1 MKPRALLILAA
12 LPLAACMTEEPPAAE
27 APDTCGMAAYSSFVG
42 TNVAAVT
49 LPADKPVRV
58 LKQGQPMTLE
68 FLAERLNIETDDDGI
83 ILRLFCG

>member
-1 MKPRALLILAA
+1 MKHIALMALAA
-12 LPLAACMTEEPPAAE
+12 LPLTACMAEEPLATDAE
-27 APDTCGMAAYSSFVG
+27 DTCGMAAYSDLVG

-49 LPADKPVRV
+49 LPADAQIRV

-68 FLAERLNIETDDDGI
+68 FLAERLNIETDDDGV